1 MRRAPPPPPRLEI
14 REHRGPLAGA
24 LKEHG
29 GASRLSELRGSDAN
43 SPPTSPRP
51 GSPRAALAC
60 EVSSSLAIDGGRR
73 AAPRSV
79 AAAHQ
84 EARNGGSS
92 PFASAA
98 AAGRRSGRAAAAPPQ
113 FEPRRKG
120 RRRSR
125 DDVKEDSPSA
135 FEAPQH
141 RETRYSRLDAL
152 LDTVADDDDDDA
164 QARAAA
170 AAAAAIAARR
180 RGEL

>member
-14 REHRGPLAGA
+14 REHRGPLASA

-29 GASRLSELRGSDAN
+29 GSSRLTELRSADAN

-51 GSPRAALAC
+51 GS
-60 EVSSSLAIDGGRR
+60 
-73 AAPRSV
+73 
-79 AAAHQ
+79 
-84 EARNGGSS
+84 
-92 PFASAA
+92 
-98 AAGRRSGRAAAAPPQ
+98 
-113 FEPRRKG
+113 

-125 DDVKEDSPSA
+125 DDVKEDAPSA
-135 FEAPQH
+135 FEASQH

-164 QARAAA
+164 RAAA

-180 RGEL
+180 ARDA

>member
-14 REHRGPLAGA
+14 REHRGPLASA
-24 LKEHG
+24 LKEYG
-29 GASRLSELRGSDAN
+29 GTLRLSELRGSDAN
-43 SPPTSPRP
+43 SPPT
-51 GSPRAALAC
+51 
-60 EVSSSLAIDGGRR
+60 
-73 AAPRSV
+73 
-79 AAAHQ
+79 
-84 EARNGGSS
+84 
-92 PFASAA
+92 
-98 AAGRRSGRAAAAPPQ
+98 PQ

-125 DDVKEDSPSA
+125 DDVKEDAPSA

-164 QARAAA
+164 RAA

-180 RGEL
+180 ARGA

>member
-14 REHRGPLAGA
+14 REYRGPLASA

-29 GASRLSELRGSDAN
+29 GSSRLSELRGCDAN

-79 AAAHQ
+79 AAAHH

-98 AAGRRSGRAAAAPPQ
+98 ILDKRVAYGQHVVP
-113 FEPRRKG
+113 
-120 RRRSR
+120 
-125 DDVKEDSPSA
+125 
-135 FEAPQH
+135 EA
-141 RETRYSRLDAL
+141 TRP
-152 LDTVADDDDDDA
+152 
-164 QARAAA
+164 
-170 AAAAAIAARR
+170 
-180 RGEL
+180 

>member
-14 REHRGPLAGA
+14 REYRGPLAGA

-79 AAAHQ
+79 AAAHH

-125 DDVKEDSPSA
+125 DDVKEDAPAS
-135 FEAPQH
+135 EAPQH
-141 RETRYSRLDAL
+141 RDTRSSRLDAL
-152 LDTVADDDDDDA
+152 LDTVAHDDDDA
-164 QARAAA
+164 QAAA

-180 RGEL
+180 ARGA